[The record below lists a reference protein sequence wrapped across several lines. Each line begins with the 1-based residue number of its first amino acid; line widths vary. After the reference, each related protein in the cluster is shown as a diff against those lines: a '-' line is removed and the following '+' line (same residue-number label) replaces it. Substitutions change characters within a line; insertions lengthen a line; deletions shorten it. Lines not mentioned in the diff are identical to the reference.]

1 MLIAD
6 LSNRNISPY
15 ASAVKAKEKHK
26 TFASVPGT
34 ARRGRCALSRRDTA
48 FGTVFAVQDNH
59 IF

>member
-1 MLIAD
+1 VD
-6 LSNRNISPY
+6 LSNQKISFY

-26 TFASVPGT
+26 TFAGCPGT
-34 ARRGRCALSRRDTA
+34 ARRGRCALSQRDTA